1 MTNITSP
8 PIYGI
13 KNDKNEL
20 IYKAKTDSQIQ
31 KIILWLPKGKVG
43 DELGIWD

>member
-13 KNDKNEL
+13 KNDINEL
-20 IYKAKTDSQIQ
+20 IYKTKTDSQIQ